1 MMKKTSDTGRMAA
14 NLIIDGLAVNA
25 EMALEEPQMTQGLD
39 EAVRKLVWTYGV
51 KDVLAAIHCAAW
63 GAAEVYADT
72 DDDEDAITALRL
84 SIFGNRLGE
93 AMDAL
98 K

>member
-14 NLIIDGLAVNA
+14 NLIVDGLAVNA
-25 EMALEEPQMTQGLD
+25 EIALDVPHLTQGVD

-51 KDVLAAIHCAAW
+51 KDVLAAIHMAAW
-63 GAAEVYADT
+63 GAAEVFMDT
-72 DDDEDAITALRL
+72 DDDEDAIAALRL

-93 AMDAL
+93 AIKAL